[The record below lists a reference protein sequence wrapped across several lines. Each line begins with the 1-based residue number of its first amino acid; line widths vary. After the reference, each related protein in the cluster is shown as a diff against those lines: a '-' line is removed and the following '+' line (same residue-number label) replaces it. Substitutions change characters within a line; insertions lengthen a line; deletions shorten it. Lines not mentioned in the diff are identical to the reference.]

1 MYKHEP
7 KKIAAMFAIPKIPEP
22 PKHRKTHAKVSKVVL
37 NKRLP
42 ARLFDKLL
50 SSIAKQ
56 YTKEVPQIIAVLLS
70 RIDAIF
76 FIKKKK
82 QG

>member
-1 MYKHEP
+1 ML
-7 KKIAAMFAIPKIPEP
+7 
-22 PKHRKTHAKVSKVVL
+22 S
-37 NKRLP
+37 P
-42 ARLFDKLL
+42 AVFDALL
-50 SSIAKQ
+50 SSITKQ